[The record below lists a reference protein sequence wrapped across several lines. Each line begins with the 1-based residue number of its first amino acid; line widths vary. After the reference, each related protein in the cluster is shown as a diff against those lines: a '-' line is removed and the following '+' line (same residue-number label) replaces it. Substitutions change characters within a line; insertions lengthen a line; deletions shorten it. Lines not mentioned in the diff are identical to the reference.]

1 MGILD
6 GLGNAASQAG
16 GFFKGAGEV
25 LWETGEGV
33 VTLGGNALKASYD
46 LSPAGLAVDGVTGLY
61 EQATGD
67 TLDAP
72 DWLPSAA
79 RGGERMEA
87 AAEVVSTLA
96 RNPGLLV
103 DAVVDPIKADWQA
116 GNYGEAI
123 GRGATELVLAVVGTK
138 GADKAAKGAKVAD
151 AADTAADAARVA
163 DRADGAA
170 DAGRTTAARGADEAD
185 LGDILADA
193 DTGRTVGGRPV
204 LAFESMDDFNLAAN
218 AARPDTVYEFGNY
231 RWTTDD
237 QARVIR
243 AEGRVDLEP
252 VGRNDAG
259 LQRDIGNEGRA
270 TDVGFH
276 IIADRLAGPTNRL
289 NVVPG
294 NGKPIGDGLPNLN
307 NGEYKRF
314 ENELARLAGEGHEVD
329 MRVSPQY
336 NPGNTSNRPDTFVAE
351 YRVDGGDWIDQTFPN
366 K

>member
-6 GLGNAASQAG
+6 GMGDAASQVG
-16 GFFKGAGEV
+16 GFFKGAGET

-33 VTLGGNALKASYD
+33 VDLGAGVLKTSYD
-46 LSPAGLAVDGVTGLY
+46 LGPAGWAVDGATGLY
-61 EQATGD
+61 EHVSGQDID
-67 TLDAP
+67 TP
-72 DWLPSAA
+72 DWMPSAE
-79 RGGERMEA
+79 RGGQRMEA
-87 AAEVVSTLA
+87 AADVVSTIA

-103 DAVVDPIKADWQA
+103 DAVIEPIVADWQA

-123 GRGATELVLAVVGTK
+123 GRSTTELVLAVVGTK

-151 AADTAADAARVA
+151 AADNVADAARVA
-163 DRADGAA
+163 DHVDAA
-170 DAGRTTAARGADEAD
+170 GDAGRTSARAADDAD
-185 LGDILADA
+185 LGEVLSRA
-193 DTGRTVGGRPV
+193 DTGTRVGGRP
-204 LAFESMDDFNLAAN
+204 LLTFESIDDFNVAAN
-218 AARPDTVYEFGNY
+218 AARPDTVYEFSSY

-243 AEGRVDLEP
+243 AEGQVDLAP
-252 VGRNDAG
+252 MGRNDPG
-259 LQRDIGNEGRA
+259 LQRDIGNEGRD

-294 NGKPIGDGLPNLN
+294 NGAPIGDGLPNLN
-307 NGEYKRF
+307 NGAYKRF
-314 ENELARLAGEGHEVD
+314 ENELARLAESGHDVD
-329 MRVSPQY
+329 MRVSPHY
-336 NPGNTSNRPDTFVAE
+336 NPDNVSNRPDTFVAE

>member
-6 GLGNAASQAG
+6 GLGNAAPRVG
-16 GFFKGAGEV
+16 GVFNGAGEV
-25 LWETGEGV
+25 PWETGEGV
-33 VTLGGNALKASYD
+33 VTLGGNAPKTGDD
-46 LSPAGLAVDGVTGLY
+46 LGPAGWAVDGVTGLD
-61 EQATGD
+61 ARAAGD

-87 AAEVVSTLA
+87 AADVVSTLA
-96 RNPGLLV
+96 RNPGLLI
-103 DAVVDPIKADWQA
+103 DAVVDPIRADWQA
-116 GNYGEAI
+116 GNHGDAI
-123 GRGATELVLAVVGTK
+123 GRGATEVILAVVGTK
-138 GADKAAKGAKVAD
+138 GVDKAAKGAKGAD
-151 AADTAADAARVA
+151 APDTTADAARVA
-163 DRADGAA
+163 DRADSAG
-170 DAGRTTAARGADEAD
+170 DTGRTTAARSADEAD
-185 LGDILADA
+185 LGAILADA
-193 DTGRTVGGRPV
+193 ETGRRVGGRP
-204 LAFESMDDFNLAAN
+204 LLRFDSMDDFNVAAN

-259 LQRDIGNEGRA
+259 LQREIGNEGRA

-276 IIADRLAGPTNRL
+276 VIADRLAGPTNRL

-307 NGEYKRF
+307 NGDYKRF
-314 ENELARLAGEGHEVD
+314 ENELARLAEAGHDVD

-336 NPGNTSNRPDTFVAE
+336 NPGNTSSRPDAFVAE

>member
-6 GLGNAASQAG
+6 GLGNAAAQAG

-33 VTLGGNALKASYD
+33 VTLGGNALKAGYD
-46 LSPAGLAVDGVTGLY
+46 LSPAGYAVDGVTGLY
-61 EQATGD
+61 ARATGD

-87 AAEVVSTLA
+87 AAEVVVTLA
-96 RNPGLLV
+96 RNPELLV
-103 DAVVDPIKADWQA
+103 DAVVDPIQADWQA
-116 GNYGEAI
+116 GHYGEAI
-123 GRGATELVLAVVGTK
+123 GRGATELVLALVGTK
-138 GADKAAKGAKVAD
+138 GIDKAAKGAKVAD

-163 DRADGAA
+163 AQADDLG
-170 DAGRTTAARGADEAD
+170 DAGRTAARAADDAD
-185 LGDILADA
+185 LAKIVADA
-193 DTGRTVGGRPV
+193 ETGRTVGGRPV
-204 LAFESMDDFNLAAN
+204 LAFESMDDFNVAAN
-218 AARPDTVYEFGNY
+218 AARPDTVYEFGTY

-252 VGRNDAG
+252 VGRNDPG
-259 LQRDIGNEGRA
+259 LQRDIGNEGRP

-276 IIADRLAGPTNRL
+276 VIADRLGGPTNRL

-307 NGEYKRF
+307 NGDYKRF
-314 ENELARLAGEGHEVD
+314 ENELARLAEAGHEVD

-336 NPGNTSNRPDTFVAE
+336 NPGNTSNRPDAFVAE

>member
-6 GLGNAASQAG
+6 GLGDAASQVG
-16 GFFKGAGEV
+16 GFFKGAGEA

-33 VTLGGNALKASYD
+33 VELGAGVLKTGYD
-46 LSPAGLAVDGVTGLY
+46 LSPAGYAADGVTGLY
-61 EQATGD
+61 EHVSGES
-67 TLDAP
+67 LEAP
-72 DWLPSAA
+72 GWLPSAE
-79 RGGERMEA
+79 RGGQRMEA
-87 AAEVVSTLA
+87 AADVVSTLA

-103 DAVVDPIKADWQA
+103 DAVVDPIVEDWNA

-123 GRGATELVLAVVGTK
+123 GRGATEVLLAVVGTK
-138 GADKAAKGAKVAD
+138 GADKAAKGAKAAD
-151 AADTAADAARVA
+151 AAGDAADAARVA
-163 DRADGAA
+163 EHAEGLGDT
-170 DAGRTTAARGADEAD
+170 GRTAARGADDAD
-185 LGDILADA
+185 LSDILARA
-193 DTGRTVGGRPV
+193 ETGRTVGGRP
-204 LAFESMDDFNLAAN
+204 LLSFESMDDFNIAAN

-237 QARVIR
+237 QGRVIR

-252 VGRNDAG
+252 VGRNDPQ
-259 LQRDIGNEGRA
+259 LQRDIGNEGRT

-276 IIADRLAGPTNRL
+276 VIADRLGGPTNRL

-314 ENELARLAGEGHEVD
+314 ENELARLAEAGHEVD
-329 MRVSPQY
+329 MRVLPEY
-336 NPGNTSNRPDTFVAE
+336 NPGNTSNRPDAFVAE
-351 YRVDGGDWIDQTFPN
+351 YRVDGGDWIDQTFLN

>member
-1 MGILD
+1 MGLLD
-6 GLGNAASQAG
+6 GLGNAASQVG
-16 GFFKGAGEV
+16 GVFKGAGEV
-25 LWETGEGV
+25 LWETGAGV
-33 VTLGGNALKASYD
+33 VTLGGNALKAGYD
-46 LSPAGLAVDGVTGLY
+46 LSPAGWAVDALAGGYERVTGH
-61 EQATGD
+61 A
-67 TLDAP
+67 LDAP

-87 AAEVVSTLA
+87 AAEVASTLA

-103 DAVVDPIKADWQA
+103 DAVVEPITADWQA

-123 GRGATELVLAVVGTK
+123 GRGAAELVLAVVGTK
-138 GADKAAKGAKVAD
+138 GADKAAKGARAAD
-151 AADTAADAARVA
+151 AADAAVDAVRAADRV
-163 DRADGAA
+163 DTPGH
-170 DAGRTTAARGADEAD
+170 AGRTATRGADD
-185 LGDILADA
+185 TRLSDVVADA
-193 DTGRTVGGRPV
+193 DTGRVVAGRPV

-252 VGRNDAG
+252 VGRNDSG
-259 LQRDIGNEGRA
+259 LQREIGNEGRP

-276 IIADRLAGPTNRL
+276 VIADRLGGPTNRL

-307 NGEYKRF
+307 NGDYKRF
-314 ENELARLAGEGHEVD
+314 ENQLARLADAGHDVD

-336 NPGNTSNRPDTFVAE
+336 NPGNTSSRPDAFVAE